1 MNQTALIRTY
11 SELMTLSTFEER
23 FEYLKIGGGVG
34 KETFGWDRWLNQ
46 RFYQT
51 PEWKTIRREVIL
63 RDGGC
68 DLAIP
73 DRLLTGKIYVHH
85 MNPVD
90 AGDIRSRAEILLNPE
105 FLITVSYETHQAI
118 HYGDMKLLVPAEI
131 IDRKPNDT
139 VPWR

>member
-1 MNQTALIRTY
+1 MIRTY
-11 SELMTLSTFEER
+11 SELITLPTFEER

-68 DLAIP
+68 DLAIS

-118 HYGDMKLLVPAEI
+118 HYGDMKLLVPTEI